1 MLPVM
6 TETASRSVL
15 DAAAVAAVDPTG
27 QVGDTLAMGDH
38 LRDAMWKAES
48 AGLGEWDSRGGLVV
62 AGMGGSAVGGIL
74 ARAALAD
81 QAGRPI
87 LSAKG
92 YELPPWTT
100 DDTTVLCASY
110 SGDTEE
116 TLACF
121 EAAGVIG
128 ARRVVVTS
136 GGELGRLA
144 REEGV
149 PVIPV
154 AGGLQPRAAV
164 GYLLVAVLETAAACG
179 AGPSLR
185 AELDVAADAL
195 DALAGE
201 WGPGGADDGEAKT
214 LARALHGTV
223 PVITGMGLTAPVA
236 YRWKCQINENA
247 EVPAFWG
254 ELPEIDHNEI
264 VGWSAAASVGKLSAV
279 LLEDCDAHPRLVR
292 RAELTAELIRDQS
305 AGVFRIQS
313 RGETAVERVLSLVML
328 GDLVSLYLAVLRG
341 TDPEPV
347 EVIGRLKARLAE
359 SD

>member
-1 MLPVM
+1 M
-6 TETASRSVL
+6 TALLEL
-15 DAAAVAAVDPTG
+15 NAAAVAANDASG
-27 QVGDTLAMGDH
+27 QIADVLAVSDH

-48 AGLGEWDSRGGLVV
+48 AGLGSWDSPGGLVV
-62 AGMGGSAVGGIL
+62 AGMGGSAVGGVL

-81 QAGRPI
+81 QSVRPI

-100 DDTTVLCASY
+100 NDTTVLCASY

-128 ARRVVVTS
+128 AKRVVVTS

-164 GYLLVAVLETAAACG
+164 GYMLVAVLETAAACG

-185 AELDVAADAL
+185 TEIDVAADAL
-195 DALAGE
+195 ERLAAE
-201 WGPGGADDGEAKT
+201 WGPSGPEDGEAKT

-223 PVITGMGLTAPVA
+223 PVITGMGLTAPIA

-247 EVPAFWG
+247 ELPAFSS
-254 ELPEIDHNEI
+254 ELPEVDHNEI
-264 VGWSAAASVGKLSAV
+264 VGWGGASEVGRLSAV
-279 LLEDCDAHPRLVR
+279 FLEDCDAHPRLVR
-292 RAELTAELIRDQS
+292 RAELTADLVSGQAAS
-305 AGVFRIQS
+305 VHRIQT
-313 RGETAVERVLSLVML
+313 RGETAVERVLSLVL
-328 GDLVSLYLAVLRG
+328 FGDLVSIYLATLRG
-341 TDPEPV
+341 VDPSPV
-347 EVIGRLKARLAE
+347 DVIVRLKTALAA
-359 SD
+359 DQ

>member
-1 MLPVM
+1 MNPP
-6 TETASRSVL
+6 TATTDAPL
-15 DAAAVAAVDPTG
+15 DPAAVSAVDVSD
-27 QVGDTLAMGDH
+27 QFADTLAIGDH

-48 AGLGEWDSRGGLVV
+48 AGLGTWDSRGGLVV

-110 SGDTEE
+110 SGNTEE

-136 GGELGRLA
+136 GGELGRVA

-164 GYLLVAVLETAAACG
+164 GYMVVAVLEAAAACG

-185 AELDVAADAL
+185 TELDVAADAL
-195 DALAGE
+195 DELARE
-201 WGPGGADDGEAKT
+201 WGPSGAEDGEAKA

-223 PVITGMGLTAPVA
+223 PVITGTGLTTPVA

-247 EVPAFWG
+247 ERPAFWG
-254 ELPEIDHNEI
+254 ELPEVDHNEI
-264 VGWSAAASVGKLSAV
+264 VGWGGAASVGKLSAV

-292 RAELTAELIRDQS
+292 RAELTAELIAAQA
-305 AGVFRIQS
+305 AGVHRVRS
-313 RGETAVERVLSLVML
+313 RGETAVERVLSLVLL
-328 GDLVSLYLAVLRG
+328 GDLVSLYMAVLAG
-341 TDPEPV
+341 VDPAPV
-347 EVIGRLKARLAE
+347 AVIEQLKARLAE
-359 SD
+359 DA

>member
-1 MLPVM
+1 M
-6 TETASRSVL
+6 TQTTDL
-15 DAAAVAAVDPTG
+15 DVAAVSAVDPTD
-27 QVGDTLAMGDH
+27 QVADTLALGDH

-62 AGMGGSAVGGIL
+62 AGMGGSAIGGVL
-74 ARAALAD
+74 ARAALGD

-87 LSAKG
+87 ISAKG

-136 GGELGRLA
+136 GGALGRLA

-164 GYLLVAVLETAAACG
+164 GYMLVAVLETAAACG
-179 AGPSLR
+179 VGPSLR

-195 DALAGE
+195 DTLAGE
-201 WGPGGADDGEAKT
+201 WGPGGPDDGDAKT
-214 LARALHGTV
+214 LARALHGTI
-223 PVITGMGLTAPVA
+223 PVFTGMGLTTPVA
-236 YRWKCQINENA
+236 YRWKCQVNENA
-247 EVPAFWG
+247 QSPAFWS
-254 ELPEIDHNEI
+254 ELPEMDHNEI
-264 VGWSAAASVGKLSAV
+264 VGWGAAAGVGPLSLV

-292 RAELTAELIRDQS
+292 RAELTADLVRDQA
-305 AGVFRIQS
+305 AGVHRIQS
-313 RGETAVERVLSLVML
+313 RGSTAVERVLSLVLL
-328 GDLVSLYLAVLRG
+328 GDLVSLYLAVLSG
-341 TDPEPV
+341 TDPPPV
-347 EVIGRLKARLAE
+347 EVIDHLKARLSA
-359 SD
+359 DD

>member
-1 MLPVM
+1 MNPP
-6 TETASRSVL
+6 TAITTTL
-15 DAAAVAAVDPTG
+15 DPPAVSAVDVSD
-27 QVGDTLAMGDH
+27 QFADTLALGDH

-48 AGLGEWDSRGGLVV
+48 AGLGSWDSRGGLVV

-74 ARAALAD
+74 GRAALAD

-110 SGDTEE
+110 SGNTEE

-136 GGELGRLA
+136 GGTLGQLA

-164 GYLLVAVLETAAACG
+164 GYMVVAVLEVAAACG

-185 AELDVAADAL
+185 TELDVAANAL
-195 DALAGE
+195 DALARE
-201 WGPGGADDGEAKT
+201 WGPAGREDGEAKT

-223 PVITGMGLTAPVA
+223 PVITGMGLTTPVA

-247 EVPAFWG
+247 ERPAFWS
-254 ELPEIDHNEI
+254 ELPEVDHNEI
-264 VGWSAAASVGKLSAV
+264 VGWGGAASVGQLSAV

-292 RAELTAELIRDQS
+292 RAELTAELIADQA
-305 AGVFRIQS
+305 AGVHRIRS
-313 RGETAVERVLSLVML
+313 RGETAVERVLSLVLL
-328 GDLVSLYLAVLRG
+328 GDLVSLYLAVLAG
-341 TDPEPV
+341 VNPEPV
-347 EVIGRLKARLAE
+347 EVIERLKARLAE
-359 SD
+359 DG

>member
-1 MLPVM
+1 M
-6 TETASRSVL
+6 TALLEL
-15 DAAAVAAVDPTG
+15 NAAAVTANDASGQIADVLAVS
-27 QVGDTLAMGDH
+27 DH

-48 AGLGEWDSRGGLVV
+48 ANLGTWDSPGGLVV
-62 AGMGGSAVGGIL
+62 AGMGGSAVGGVL

-100 DDTTVLCASY
+100 NDTTVLCASY

-128 ARRVVVTS
+128 AKRVVVTS

-164 GYLLVAVLETAAACG
+164 GYMLVAVLETAAACG

-185 AELDVAADAL
+185 AEIDVAADAL
-195 DALAGE
+195 ERLAVE
-201 WGPGGADDGEAKT
+201 WGPSGPEDGEAKA
-214 LARALHGTV
+214 LARALHGSV
-223 PVITGMGLTAPVA
+223 PVITGMGLTAPIA

-247 EVPAFWG
+247 ELPAFSG
-254 ELPEIDHNEI
+254 ELPEVDHNEI
-264 VGWSAAASVGKLSAV
+264 VGWGGASEVGRLSAV
-279 LLEDCDAHPRLVR
+279 FLEDCDAHPRLVR
-292 RAELTAELIRDQS
+292 RAELTADLVSGQAAS
-305 AGVFRIQS
+305 VHRIQT
-313 RGETAVERVLSLVML
+313 RGETAVERVLSLVL
-328 GDLVSLYLAVLRG
+328 FGDLVSIYLATLRG
-341 TDPEPV
+341 VDPGPV
-347 EVIGRLKARLAE
+347 DVIVRLKSALAV
-359 SD
+359 DQ

>member
-1 MLPVM
+1 MTALPAL
-6 TETASRSVL
+6 T
-15 DAAAVAAVDPTG
+15 AAAVAAVDSSD
-27 QVGDTLAMGDH
+27 QIADVLAVSDH

-48 AGLGEWDSRGGLVV
+48 ANLGSWDSPGGLVV
-62 AGMGGSAVGGIL
+62 AGMGGSAVGGVL
-74 ARAALAD
+74 ARAAIAD

-136 GGELGRLA
+136 GGQLGRLA

-185 AELDVAADAL
+185 AEVDVAADAL
-195 DALAGE
+195 ERLAAE
-201 WGPGGADDGEAKT
+201 WGPGGAEDNEAKA
-214 LARALHGTV
+214 LARALHGTA
-223 PVITGMGLTAPVA
+223 PVITGMGLTAPIA

-247 EVPAFWG
+247 ELPAFSG
-254 ELPEIDHNEI
+254 ELPETDHNEI
-264 VGWSAAASVGKLSAV
+264 VGWGGAQDVGRMSAV
-279 LLEDCDAHPRLVR
+279 FLEDCDAHPRLVR
-292 RAELTAELIRDQS
+292 RAELTADLISGQATS
-305 AGVFRIQS
+305 VHRIRS
-313 RGETAVERVLSLVML
+313 RGETAVERVLSLVLL
-328 GDLVSLYLAVLRG
+328 GDLVSIYLATLRG
-341 TDPEPV
+341 VDPGPV
-347 EVIGRLKARLAE
+347 DVIGQLKAALAAE
-359 SD
+359 E